1 MRVRLALLPV
11 IALSSLAPL
20 RTAPSSAS
28 IATFITRYAD
38 GQPDEAIRD
47 VAAIADLG
55 GLRREFVIDAQ
66 AWIHQDPAVA
76 SRRRAAAAAFLL
88 EWAHARLESDYG
100 RLSDLIEFTC
110 AGLRTAGPPDAF
122 ELAWDRASIALASRA
137 RARVWLLG
145 PYARLPHQP
154 PRRSA
159 PPPGR
164 SDSPRHLL
172 HALERFPDD
181 PQLRLARIV
190 AWTWGRDDEP
200 VRNSRWH
207 RSPFA
212 EPDREQAAAI
222 VELQPLVDDAVVG
235 AEALVRIG
243 HIHFTLAE
251 YPEALSALERAQA
264 RDAADPAIR
273 YLAFFSAGRA
283 LEALN
288 RPEEAMA
295 RYAKALE
302 IVPGAESAALA
313 LATLQFVRDDR
324 DAAVS
329 RLDAIFNRP
338 AAAPDPGRLVGYGS
352 FLHWPALRDA
362 MRAALPGRR
371 GSGEGGR

>member
-1 MRVRLALLPV
+1 MLCR
-11 IALSSLAPL
+11 
-20 RTAPSSAS
+20 
-28 IATFITRYAD
+28 
-38 GQPDEAIRD
+38 
-47 VAAIADLG
+47 
-55 GLRREFVIDAQ
+55 
-66 AWIHQDPAVA
+66 
-76 SRRRAAAAAFLL
+76 
-88 EWAHARLESDYG
+88 HA
-100 RLSDLIEFTC
+100 
-110 AGLRTAGPPDAF
+110 
-122 ELAWDRASIALASRA
+122 
-137 RARVWLLG
+137 
-145 PYARLPHQP
+145 
-154 PRRSA
+154 PRRTA

-362 MRAALPGRR
+362 MRKAGFVVSTNRGADGLSGRPDLAGLNLSHRPSVLVECVNMRNAEEAATASSPEGRDR
-371 GSGEGGR
+371 YAAAIADGILAFLRP